1 LCVDVKTV
9 LDQFLHAVK
18 VAFDPTPCTSDCID
32 LLRQFRQVHLW
43 PCSCAFTAA
52 EVIAYFFALSIYENG
67 ACTSDCIDLRRL
79 LLDAGAKINAAD
91 AQGYTPLMWAAMQD
105 DLGILQELLARGAD
119 VKAKDK
125 KGFTVLEMAGG
136 KKVRQVLMQA
146 HDR

>member
-1 LCVDVKTV
+1 MCVDVKTV

-18 VAFDPTPCTSDCID
+18 VAFDPTP
-32 LLRQFRQVHLW
+32 
-43 PCSCAFTAA
+43 
-52 EVIAYFFALSIYENG
+52 
-67 ACTSDCIDLRRL
+67 CTSDCIDLRRL

>member
-1 LCVDVKTV
+1 ML
-9 LDQFLHAVK
+9 
-18 VAFDPTPCTSDCID
+18 VAGLGREP
-32 LLRQFRQVHLW
+32 
-43 PCSCAFTAA
+43 